1 VIRSIG
7 ARFSFLY
14 NIEKVEKGYSDLFF
28 SDSAER
34 QQRNGV
40 TATLVIST
48 EERPMSHVLILV
60 SGILILATVLPL
72 IKTSAWWIRIFDFPR
87 AQIAV
92 LILAVFLLSLAF
104 GDTASWTGRGV
115 LLALAVCFFYQG
127 YWILPYMPWM
137 RYQVVNSR
145 REVAGG
151 RFSVMIANVL
161 MSNRNTDALL
171 ALIQRWDPDIV
182 LTVETDDY
190 WAAALKV
197 LEAEYPASLTYP
209 RDNTYGMLLYSRFP
223 FRSASLRF
231 LIEEGVP
238 SMFVT
243 VELESGDEF
252 KLVCLHPRPPRPDI
266 AQDSDE
272 RDAELLLA
280 AKELGDQPGP
290 VVVTGDLNDVAWSH
304 TTRLFQR
311 VSGLLDPRRG
321 RGLFSTFHARYPL
334 WRYPLDHIFHSEH
347 FRLVR
352 LERLPQYGSD
362 HFPIYAELSYEP
374 DAQAE
379 QEPPEEDAEDRSEAD
394 EMIENG
400 RK

>member
-1 VIRSIG
+1 
-7 ARFSFLY
+7 
-14 NIEKVEKGYSDLFF
+14 
-28 SDSAER
+28 
-34 QQRNGV
+34 
-40 TATLVIST
+40 
-48 EERPMSHVLILV
+48 MSHVLFLV
-60 SGILILATVLPL
+60 SCVLVLATILPL
-72 IKTSAWWIRIFDFPR
+72 LRTGAWWIRIFDFPR
-87 AQIAV
+87 AQIAT

-104 GDTASWTGRGV
+104 GDTATWTGRGV
-115 LLALAVCFFYQG
+115 LAALALCFFYQG

-137 RYQVVNSR
+137 RYQVVKSR
-145 REVAGG
+145 YEVPDR
-151 RFSVMIANVL
+151 RFSLMIANVL

-182 LTVETDDY
+182 LTVETDEH
-190 WAAALKV
+190 WASALKI
-197 LEAEYPASLTYP
+197 LEEQYSSSLTYP
-209 RDNTYGMLLYSRFP
+209 KDNTYGMLLYARFP
-223 FRSASLRF
+223 FRASSIRF

-243 VELESGDEF
+243 LELESGDVF
-252 KLVCLHPRPPRPDI
+252 DLVCLHPRPPRPDI

-272 RDAELLLA
+272 RDAELLLV

-321 RGLFSTFHARYPL
+321 RGLFNTFHARYPL

-347 FRLVR
+347 FRLIR
-352 LERLPQYGSD
+352 LERLPQFGSD
-362 HFPIYAELSYEP
+362 HFPIYAHLSYEP

-379 QEPPEEDAEDRSEAD
+379 QEPPEEQSDDQREAE

-400 RK
+400 RD